1 MRAEIYEMGHY
12 PIRLERPLEEPIHS
26 GEIVDVLQDGMG
38 GEPIDALLD
47 RLRDHAEIDLD
58 RIPAS
63 RLDVLADS
71 VEPLFGERRAQ
82 PFVGQARGKGIVV
95 EERKNT

>member
-12 PIRLERPLEEPIHS
+12 PIRLERTLEEPIQS
-26 GEIVDVLQDGMG
+26 GQIVDVLQDGMG

-58 RIPAS
+58 RVPAS
-63 RLDVLADS
+63 RFDVFADS
-71 VEPLFGERRAQ
+71 GEPLCGGGRA
-82 PFVGQARGKGIVV
+82 PPLVGPTCTKGGVV
-95 EERKNT
+95 EGVG